1 MSALTVFRGR
11 AGDRNERAM
20 RGAVQLG
27 EALARRTRLEPAY
40 VSTPEPPLGH
50 DWEPELSAAR
60 PGLRDMAETYERLLD
75 AGTVPVTV
83 LTRCAV
89 ALATVP
95 VVARHHPEAC
105 VVWLDAHGDLN
116 TPDTTGGYL
125 GGMALSGAAGLWDS
139 GLGGDLATGNI
150 VLAGARDLDPAE
162 QRLLDDGVIR
172 AVELRPD
179 FSSDL
184 RAAVGQRPVY
194 VHLDCDVLEPG
205 IVPTEYRVPGGLD
218 LATLRSVAEVL
229 AEQPIVGVEIAEFE
243 GSSEH
248 RDAADALIDALD
260 PLLQKRRVSLFG
272 GYRH

>member
-1 MSALTVFRGR
+1 MVALTVFRGR

-20 RGAVQLG
+20 HGAVQLG
-27 EALARRTRLEPAY
+27 EALARRTRLAPTS
-40 VSTPEPPLGH
+40 VGTPEPPLGH
-50 DWEPELSAAR
+50 NWESELSAAR
-60 PGLRDMAETYERLLD
+60 PGLNDMAVTYERLFT
-75 AGTVPVTV
+75 GGEVPVTAQP
-83 LTRCAV
+83 RCAV

-95 VVARHHPEAC
+95 VVARHHPDAC

-116 TPDTTGGYL
+116 TPNTTGGYL

-139 GLGGDLATGNI
+139 GLGGELATGNI

-172 AVELRPD
+172 AVQPGPR

-205 IVPTEYRVPGGLD
+205 TVPTEYRVPDGLD
-218 LATLRSVAEVL
+218 LATLRSVAEALGERTV
-229 AEQPIVGVEIAEFE
+229 VGVEITEFE
-243 GSSEH
+243 GSAEDQGSAE
-248 RDAADALIDALD
+248 ALVDALG
-260 PLLQKRRVSLFG
+260 PLLP
-272 GYRH
+272 